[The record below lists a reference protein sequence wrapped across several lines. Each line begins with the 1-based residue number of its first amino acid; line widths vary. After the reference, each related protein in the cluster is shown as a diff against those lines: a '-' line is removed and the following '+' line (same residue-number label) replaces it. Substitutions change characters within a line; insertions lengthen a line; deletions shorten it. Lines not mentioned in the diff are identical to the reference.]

1 MYMIW
6 IPVLFVVYGLLVL
19 ITAIEPYR
27 SSLSEFELTRRAKI
41 ATDEI
46 EHDMLRERQYETVV
60 ALLRIISG
68 LLLVMW
74 VLVSVA
80 AFGWLIGT
88 LVAIVGVLEYVAFSR
103 LDWVS
108 RAGQRVY
115 DMVESRVLTF
125 IDRHN
130 TKLVL
135 LRGVARQSSAPLRT
149 VASRE
154 ELLHMVAQ
162 AKDVLS
168 ADERRLITSNM
179 SFADTL
185 IIHHMTPRS
194 VIDSVASGDILGPL
208 LLDELHK
215 TGHSRFPVTDGDIDH
230 VVGVLHLRDI
240 IAISA
245 AQTTKT
251 AAHMMK
257 TPVYYI
263 KETQTLSHAL
273 AAFLRVKHHL
283 FVVVNEYR
291 ETVGIITLEDV
302 IEAMIGRK
310 IIDEFDAHEDLR
322 AVAARN
328 PRKNNSPI
336 GGKMV

>member
-1 MYMIW
+1 MIW
-6 IPVLFVVYGLLVL
+6 IPVLLVVYGLLVL
-19 ITAIEPYR
+19 VTAIEPYR

-41 ATDEI
+41 AAGEI
-46 EHDMLRERQYETVV
+46 ERDVLRERQYETVM
-60 ALLRIISG
+60 ALLRIASG
-68 LLLVMW
+68 LLLVVW
-74 VLVSVA
+74 VLASVA
-80 AFGWLIGT
+80 VLGWLIGS
-88 LVAIVGVLEYVAFSR
+88 LVAIVGVLEYVAISR
-103 LDWVS
+103 LGWVS
-108 RAGQRVY
+108 RTGQKLY
-115 DMVESRVLTF
+115 DLIEHNVLAF
-125 IDRHN
+125 VDRHN
-130 TKLVL
+130 AKLVV
-135 LRGVARQSSAPLRT
+135 LRGVARQSSAPLRM

-168 ADERRLITSNM
+168 SDERRLITSSM
-179 SFADTL
+179 SFTDTP
-185 IIHHMTPRS
+185 IIDSMTPRS

-215 TGHSRFPVTDGDIDH
+215 TGHSRFPVIDGDIDH

-240 IAISA
+240 IAISG

-251 AAHMMK
+251 AADMMK

-328 PRKNNSPI
+328 PRKNNSPAS
-336 GGKMV
+336 GKMV